1 MQKIPQITSQF
12 SITLMNKYVNMHE
25 LFQVD
30 EDTLKDMTKNSK
42 TEKSVFEFLNK
53 SMVTNLEDDIFEEKQ
68 DKSNNKR
75 KFKK

>member
-1 MQKIPQITSQF
+1 LQKIPQITSQF

-30 EDTLKDMTKNSK
+30 EDTLKDMMKNSK
-42 TEKSVFEFLNK
+42 TAKSVFEFLNK

>member
-42 TEKSVFEFLNK
+42 TAKSVFEFLNK

>member
-1 MQKIPQITSQF
+1 
-12 SITLMNKYVNMHE
+12 MNKYVNMHE

-42 TEKSVFEFLNK
+42 TAKSVFEFLNK

>member
-1 MQKIPQITSQF
+1 LQKIPQITSQF

-42 TEKSVFEFLNK
+42 TAKSVFEFLNK